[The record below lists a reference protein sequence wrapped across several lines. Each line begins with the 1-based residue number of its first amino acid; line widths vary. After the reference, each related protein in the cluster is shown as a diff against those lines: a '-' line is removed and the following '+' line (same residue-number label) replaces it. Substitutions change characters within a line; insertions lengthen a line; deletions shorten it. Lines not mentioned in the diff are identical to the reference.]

1 MLLHDG
7 VFCLDG
13 MNRDL
18 PFVLLGGAKAMRKRG
33 AIIKEA
39 PFLNELPIAGR
50 VSFTPFIPLTGE
62 SFFSLEQEEKI
73 LSKLNPMGFCETFS
87 FW

>member
-39 PFLNELPIAGR
+39 PF
-50 VSFTPFIPLTGE
+50 
-62 SFFSLEQEEKI
+62 
-73 LSKLNPMGFCETFS
+73 
-87 FW
+87 